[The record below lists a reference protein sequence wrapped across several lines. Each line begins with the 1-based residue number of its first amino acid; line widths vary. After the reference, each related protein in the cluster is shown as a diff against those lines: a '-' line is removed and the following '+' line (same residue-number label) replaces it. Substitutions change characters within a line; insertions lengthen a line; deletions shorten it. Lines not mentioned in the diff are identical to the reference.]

1 MDGEHMTCLLEYSS
15 IGSDAT
21 LDQQGGVVRGV
32 KVLGLASRNGRTY
45 SADAVKNAIG
55 MYEGIRV
62 NVDHP
67 GKPGSQRSYRDRFG
81 HLKNVRMEA
90 DGLRADLHYN
100 PKHPLAEQFVW
111 DATHSPE
118 NVGFSHNA
126 DGRTSQKDG
135 QTIVEEITR
144 VHSVDLVADPATT
157 KSLFESEATMPDEM
171 AAMAEAPAAP
181 AGSGD
186 MTWDLFMSKAKEIYD
201 GDGDPGAKATSI
213 GKLARKLFKLGDDL
227 DAAVSDAAAAASD
240 STDKPA
246 DKPAPEAQPDKAGTL
261 LECVS
266 LCAERGVQADKV
278 LLEAMVALSA
288 DARAKLLDRM
298 TTSITAKPRSAV
310 PLTESKRSKEGK
322 PEDKTEDL
330 TPATLARAIGR

>member
-1 MDGEHMTCLLEYSS
+1 MTCLLEYTALGTPSRVDRES
-15 IGSDAT
+15 
-21 LDQQGGVVRGV
+21 GVIHGV
-32 KVLGLASRNGRTY
+32 KILGLESRNGRSY
-45 SADAVKNAIG
+45 DPKALAKAVG
-55 MYEGIRV
+55 LYEGIRV

-67 GKPGSQRSYRDRFG
+67 GKTSTQRSYRDRFG
-81 HLKNVRMEA
+81 QLKNVQVTA
-90 DGLRADLHYN
+90 TGLVGDLHFN
-100 PKHPLAEQFVW
+100 PRHALAEQFLW
-111 DATHSPE
+111 DAEHQPD
-118 NVGFSHNA
+118 NAGFSHNA
-126 DGRTSQKDG
+126 DGRTAQKDG
-135 QTIVEEITR
+135 LTIVEEITR

-201 GDGDPGAKATSI
+201 GEGDPGAKATSI